1 MVCEPHF
8 HCVYLK
14 SEWIHSA
21 FLCLFHLDLPLCVC
35 IEFMQCFRYNVQ
47 QRTATELPSRLY
59 VAVWQMRF
67 FQHRLHGIINLFGS
81 KLCVLAF
88 FIHTKESKLQKGKHK
103 CIFVYTLQML
113 VACHCEWKKG
123 KKEKQKQMP
132 LQKGK
137 CMVLKLPYNGRNTL
151 HSDRSFMY
159 HQQALH
165 ALCTALYVYAVAEL
179 RKRNR
184 KWWALFL
191 ISSFCVC
198 NFVTSFNSLFVVEQ
212 TNKRNTNFMWNCR
225 RCSICLAALP
235 NGCTLYHSQVA
246 KLDRT

>member
-67 FQHRLHGIINLFGS
+67 FQTISTTQHRLHGIINLFGS

-113 VACHCEWKKG
+113 VACHCEWKKRKERKIKTNAIAKRKMYG
-123 KKEKQKQMP
+123 IEITIQWAKYTAFRQEFHVSSTSVTCSLYGSVRVCCGWIEKKKSK
-132 LQKGK
+132 
-137 CMVLKLPYNGRNTL
+137 MV
-151 HSDRSFMY
+151 SF
-159 HQQALH
+159 
-165 ALCTALYVYAVAEL
+165 
-179 RKRNR
+179 
-184 KWWALFL
+184 
-191 ISSFCVC
+191 ISY
-198 NFVTSFNSLFVVEQ
+198 FVVL
-212 TNKRNTNFMWNCR
+212 
-225 RCSICLAALP
+225 CLQL
-235 NGCTLYHSQVA
+235 CDIV
-246 KLDRT
+246 